1 MVYKENIRVL
11 RRVDRELADKISN
24 AGQSANIIV
33 SESKSGLPTLRVNN
47 NSIHSSYDPV
57 KEAAEWVKSYEQKIC
72 SADNIVVFGFGLGYH
87 VVELCRSSGKHIT
100 VFEPNLNILKA
111 ALQSVDLEP
120 VISKIKIITDLS
132 VPLFENDTAVLT
144 LQQSVNLDTEYFDQ
158 VLSKLKVRDILAKG
172 LRIMVVG
179 PVFGGSLEVAEYCS
193 SSLIH
198 MGHTVELVDN
208 SRFDDTLFYIKEISK
223 NKKQYNALVDQFTHL
238 LSDFVMARFEEFKPD
253 IVLALAQ
260 APLTPESINK
270 IRQHGV
276 KTAYWF
282 VEDFRFMEH
291 WKMIAGQVDHFFTIQ
306 KDDFF
311 NELQQSGLHNYHYLP
326 MAAFPNVHKPVEMTE
341 EEKKYYGSDV
351 SFAGAGYY
359 NRRHFFTGL
368 IDYDLK
374 IWGTD
379 WDMRSKLANFVQ
391 RSGSRVNTD
400 EIVKIYNASRININL
415 HSSTYHK
422 DVHPFGD
429 FVNPRTFEIMSCGG
443 FQLVDRRSGL
453 HGLFEEGEEVIIF
466 DDLHDL
472 RQKIDYYLKNPEDA
486 LRISEKGKSRL
497 MSEHTYDNRM
507 EEMLE
512 VIVADGYEPAC
523 WGDDRELV
531 EDLVS
536 EAGENTELGKYLS
549 QFTVHE
555 QINLSDI
562 TDKISSDEG
571 ELSKEESLFLMMKE
585 FTG

>member
-1 MVYKENIRVL
+1 MFEKNVL
-11 RRVDRELADKISN
+11 QLRQVDGELADKISIS
-24 AGQSANIIV
+24 GQSGDIV
-33 SESKSGLPTLRVNN
+33 ISESKAGSPTLRVNN
-47 NSIHSSYDPV
+47 IYIHSSYDPE
-57 KEAAEWVKSYEQKIC
+57 KEAKEWVLSYEHNIC
-72 SADNIVVFGFGLGYH
+72 MADNIVVFGFGLGYH
-87 VVELCRSSGKHIT
+87 VVELCRSSGKNII
-100 VFEPNLNILKA
+100 VFEPNLYVLKA
-111 ALQSVDLEP
+111 AMQSVDLVP
-120 VISKIKIITDLS
+120 ALTKIKIITDDSAPDLKG
-132 VPLFENDTAVLT
+132 DTAVLT
-144 LQQSVNLDTEYFDQ
+144 LQPSVNLDTEYFDQ
-158 VLSKLKVRDILAKG
+158 VLSKLKARDILAKG

-179 PVFGGSLEVAEYCS
+179 PVFGGSLEVAGYCS
-193 SSLIH
+193 SSLIN
-198 MGHTVELVDN
+198 MGHTVEFVDN
-208 SRFDDTLFYIKEISK
+208 SRFDDTLLYIKEISK
-223 NKKQYNALVDQFTHL
+223 NKEQYNALVDQFTHL
-238 LSDFVMARFEEFKPD
+238 LSNFVMARCEAFKPD

-260 APLTPESINK
+260 APLTPESINT
-270 IRQHGV
+270 IRQRGV

-282 VEDFRFMEH
+282 VEDFRFMEY

-311 NELQQSGLHNYHYLP
+311 HELQQCGLHNYHYLP
-326 MAAFPNVHKPVEMTE
+326 MAAFPNVHKPVEMTD

-379 WDMRSKLANFVQ
+379 WDMRSQLARFIQ
-391 RSGSRVNTD
+391 RSGSRVDTD
-400 EIVKIYNASRININL
+400 EIVRIYNAGRININL

-422 DVHPFGD
+422 GVHPFGD

-453 HGLFEEGEEVIIF
+453 DGLFEEGKEVVIF

-472 RQKIDYYLKNPEDA
+472 RQKIDHYLKNPEEA
-486 LRISEKGKSRL
+486 LIISENGKSRVI
-497 MSEHTYDNRM
+497 SDHTYENRM

-523 WGDDRELV
+523 WGEDRELV
-531 EDLVS
+531 ENLVR
-536 EAGENTELGKYLS
+536 EAGEKTALGKYLS
-549 QFTVHE
+549 QFAVHE
-555 QINLSDI
+555 KINLSDI
-562 TDKISSDEG
+562 TEKISSDEG